1 MTGEEMNC
9 DELVELVSGY
19 LDDELDAQHRARFDT
34 HLLDC
39 DGCQNYLEQFRET
52 VRALGRVAE
61 TELDPAFRDKLLTA
75 LQGWQD

>member
-19 LDDELDAQHRARFDT
+19 LDDELDARHRARFDA

-39 DGCQNYLEQFRET
+39 EGCRNYLEQFRET
-52 VRALGRVAE
+52 VRALGRVAGS
-61 TELDPAFRDKLLTA
+61 ELDPAFRDKLLTA
-75 LQGWQD
+75 LRGWQD